1 MAQGA
6 RVGKTY
12 DNRPSNIILPKSKS
26 LSVQTIGKW
35 KDALTLAQLAEN
47 SNRAPLVELYDSI
60 LLDSH
65 LASVIESRVLKIKQ
79 SKFKLVD
86 ASGKTNPEI
95 NKLLERPWFNSF
107 IFHSIMAKFKG
118 TTVIELWDLNPETT
132 ELSNVNFIPQENVI
146 ADKGFIVKE
155 NGDTTGYN
163 YKEDPLKPYYI
174 QVGKNK
180 DLGLLKDVAP
190 DALTKKFAKASWAEF
205 VEKYGIPPRWVTT
218 DSYSETRENEL
229 ADMMANMVSNHWAVL
244 KGNEKIEVMNSSG
257 KDSYEIFD
265 KLIDRMNSEMTKR
278 ILGQDGTTDANAKG
292 TYGSL
297 KVMQDVSD
305 DRHNADK
312 TDLKD
317 LINEDLI
324 WRLQLISP
332 AYSQLKNYTFDWDD
346 SKEMTT
352 EEVIDAVEKLTG
364 SGYEVDAKF
373 ITDKTGIPIVGYT
386 PPSSGVSTEAGT
398 EPTQKKKSQKQQPV
412 AFWQTKL

>member
-6 RVGKTY
+6 KVGKTY

-26 LSVQTIGKW
+26 LSVQTIRKW

-47 SNRAPLVELYDSI
+47 ANRAPLVELYESI

-65 LASVIESRVLKIKQ
+65 LASVIESRTLKIKQ
-79 SKFKLVD
+79 SRFKLVD
-86 ASGKTNPEI
+86 ASGKTNLEI

-107 IFHSIMAKFKG
+107 IYHAINAKFKG
-118 TTVIELWDLNPETT
+118 TTVVELWDLNADTT
-132 ELSNVNFIPQENVI
+132 ELASVNFIPQENVI
-146 ADKGFIVKE
+146 PEQGLIVKE
-155 NGDTTGYN
+155 NGDSKGYS
-163 YKEDPLKPYYI
+163 YREDPLKPYYI
-174 QVGKNK
+174 QIGKNK
-180 DLGLLKDVAP
+180 DLGILKDVAP
-190 DALTKKFAKASWAEF
+190 DALTKKFAKASWAEY

-244 KGNEKIEVMNSSG
+244 KGNEKIEVMNSAGSS
-257 KDSYEIFD
+257 SYEIFD

-278 ILGQDGTTDANAKG
+278 ILGQDGTTDAGATG

-297 KVMQDVSD
+297 KVMQDVSE
-305 DRHNADK
+305 DRHDSDK
-312 TDLKD
+312 NDIKD

-346 SKEMTT
+346 SKELTAA
-352 EEVIDAVEKLTG
+352 EVIALVKDISDAG
-364 SGYEVDAKF
+364 FEVDAKF
-373 ITDKTGIPIVGYT
+373 ITDKTGIPIIGLKQTTAATV
-386 PPSSGVSTEAGT
+386 ELN
-398 EPTQKKKSQKQQPV
+398 QKKKSQKQQPV

>member
-6 RVGKTY
+6 KVGKTY
-12 DNRPSNIILPKSKS
+12 ENRPSNIILPKSKS
-26 LSVQTIGKW
+26 LSVQTIKKW

-47 SNRAPLVELYDSI
+47 ANRKPYIELCDSI

-86 ASGKTNPEI
+86 ASGKSDAEI
-95 NKLLERPWFNSF
+95 SKLFEQPWFNSF
-107 IFHSIMAKFKG
+107 IYHAIMAKFRG
-118 TTVIELWDLNPETT
+118 TTVVELWDLNPETMG
-132 ELSNVNFIPQENVI
+132 LDNVNAIEQENI
-146 ADKGFIVKE
+146 LPLKGLIVKE
-155 NGDTTGYN
+155 NGDETGYS

-174 QVGKNK
+174 QIGKNK
-180 DLGLLKDVAP
+180 DLGILKDVAP

-218 DSYSETRENEL
+218 DSYSESRENEL

-257 KDSYEIFD
+257 ASSYEIFD

-305 DRHNADK
+305 DRHDSDK
-312 TDLKD
+312 TDIKD
-317 LINEDLI
+317 LINAELL

-332 AYSQLKNYTFDWDD
+332 VYGVLKNYTFDWDD
-346 SKEMTT
+346 SKEMTPA
-352 EEVIDAVEKLTG
+352 EIVEMVGKLSTAG
-364 SGYEVDAKF
+364 FEVDTKF
-373 ITDKTGIPIVGYT
+373 ITDKTGIPIVGLKQ
-386 PPSSGVSTEAGT
+386 
-398 EPTQKKKSQKQQPV
+398 EPITQLATLESTQKKKSQKLQPV
-412 AFWQTKL
+412 AFYRTKL

>member
-6 RVGKTY
+6 KVGKTY
-12 DNRPSNIILPKSKS
+12 ENRPSNIILPKSKS
-26 LSVQTIGKW
+26 LSVQTIKKW

-47 SNRAPLVELYDSI
+47 ANRKPLMDLYDSI

-65 LASVIESRVLKIKQ
+65 LASVIESRTLKIKQ
-79 SKFKLVD
+79 SRFKLID
-86 ASGKTNPEI
+86 ASGKTNPDI
-95 NKLLERPWFNSF
+95 NKLFELPWFNSF
-107 IFHSIMAKFKG
+107 IFHAINAKFRG
-118 TTVIELWDLNPETT
+118 TTVVELWDLNPETMG
-132 ELSNVNFIPQENVI
+132 LDNVNAIEQENTLPL
-146 ADKGFIVKE
+146 KGLIVKE
-155 NGDTTGYN
+155 NGDETGYS

-174 QVGKNK
+174 QIGKNK
-180 DLGLLKDVAP
+180 DLGILKDVAP

-218 DSYSETRENEL
+218 DSYSESRENEL

-257 KDSYEIFD
+257 ASSYEIFD

-305 DRHNADK
+305 DRHDSDK
-312 TDLKD
+312 NDIKD
-317 LINEDLI
+317 LINAELL

-332 AYSQLKNYTFDWDD
+332 VYGVLKNYTFDWDD
-346 SKEMTT
+346 SKEMTPA
-352 EEVIDAVEKLTG
+352 EIVEMVGKLSTAG
-364 SGYEVDAKF
+364 FEVDTKF
-373 ITDKTGIPIVGYT
+373 ITDKTGIPIVGLKQDPLT
-386 PPSSGVSTEAGT
+386 VPPVPDPA
-398 EPTQKKKSQKQQPV
+398 TQKKKSQKFQPV
-412 AFWQTKL
+412 AFYRTKL

>member
-6 RVGKTY
+6 KIGKSY
-12 DNRPSNIILPKSKS
+12 ENRPSNIILPKSKS
-26 LSVQTIGKW
+26 LSVQTIKKW

-47 SNRAPLVELYDSI
+47 ANRKPYIELCDSI

-86 ASGKTNPEI
+86 ASGKSNPEI
-95 NKLLERPWFNSF
+95 NKLFEMHWFNSF
-107 IFHSIMAKFKG
+107 IYHAIMAKFRG
-118 TTVIELWDLNPETT
+118 TTVVELWDLDPITMQ
-132 ELSNVNFIPQENVI
+132 LANVNFIEQENLI
-146 ADKGFIVKE
+146 PDKGLIVKE
-155 NGDTTGYN
+155 NGDEKGYS

-174 QVGKNK
+174 QIGKNK
-180 DLGLLKDVAP
+180 DLGILKDVAP

-218 DSYSETRENEL
+218 DSYSESRENEL

-257 KDSYEIFD
+257 ASSYEIFD

-278 ILGQDGTTDANAKG
+278 ILGQDGTTDAGATG

-297 KVMQDVSD
+297 KVMQGVSD
-305 DRHNADK
+305 DRHHADK
-312 TDLKD
+312 TDIKD
-317 LINEDLI
+317 VINSDLL

-332 AYSQLKNYTFDWDD
+332 VYGVLKNYTFDWDD
-346 SKEMTT
+346 SKEQTT
-352 EEVIDAVEKLTG
+352 AEIVDLISKLSAAG
-364 SGYEVDAKF
+364 FQPDIQFV
-373 ITDKTGIPIVGYT
+373 TDKTGIPITGMKTDALPV
-386 PPSSGVSTEAGT
+386 PPADPGT
-398 EPTQKKKSQKQQPV
+398 EKKKSQNLKPV
-412 AFWQTKL
+412 AFYRMKL

>member
-6 RVGKTY
+6 KVGRTY
-12 DNRPSNIILPKSKS
+12 DTRPSNIILPKSKT
-26 LSVQTIGKW
+26 LSVQTIKKW

-47 SNRAPLVELYDSI
+47 ANRKPYIELCDSI

-86 ASGKTNPEI
+86 ASGKSNPEI
-95 NKLLERPWFNSF
+95 NKLFEQPWFNSF
-107 IFHSIMAKFKG
+107 IYHAIMAKFRG
-118 TTVIELWDLNPETT
+118 TTVVELWDLNPETM
-132 ELSNVNFIPQENVI
+132 ELANVNFIEQENLI
-146 ADKGFIVKE
+146 PDKGLIVKE
-155 NGDTTGYN
+155 NGDEKGYS

-174 QVGKNK
+174 QIGKNK
-180 DLGLLKDVAP
+180 DLGILKDVAP

-218 DSYSETRENEL
+218 DSYSESRENEL

-257 KDSYEIFD
+257 ASSYEIFD

-305 DRHNADK
+305 DRHAADK
-312 TDLKD
+312 TDIKD
-317 LINEDLI
+317 VINSELL

-332 AYSQLKNYTFDWDD
+332 TYSVLKNYTFDWDD
-346 SKEMTT
+346 SKEMTAA
-352 EEVIDAVEKLTG
+352 ELVEMVGKLSTAG
-364 SGYEVDAKF
+364 FEVDTKF
-373 ITDKTGIPIVGYT
+373 ISDKTGIPIVGLKQDNT
-386 PPSSGVSTEAGT
+386 QVPPIPDSSA
-398 EPTQKKKSQKQQPV
+398 QKKKSQKLQPV
-412 AFWQTKL
+412 AFYRTKL

>member
-6 RVGKTY
+6 KVGKTY
-12 DNRPSNIILPKSKS
+12 ENRPSNIILPKSKS
-26 LSVQTIGKW
+26 LSVQTIKKW

-47 SNRAPLVELYDSI
+47 ANRKPYIELCDSI

-86 ASGKTNPEI
+86 ASGKSSAEI
-95 NKLLERPWFNSF
+95 SKLFEQPWFNSF
-107 IFHSIMAKFKG
+107 IYHAIMAKFRG
-118 TTVIELWDLNPETT
+118 TTVVELWDLNPETMG
-132 ELSNVNFIPQENVI
+132 LDNVNAIEQENI
-146 ADKGFIVKE
+146 LPLKGLIVKE
-155 NGDTTGYN
+155 NGDETGYS

-174 QVGKNK
+174 QIGKNK
-180 DLGLLKDVAP
+180 DLGILKDVAP

-218 DSYSETRENEL
+218 DSYSESRENEL

-257 KDSYEIFD
+257 ASSYEIFD

-305 DRHNADK
+305 DRHDADK
-312 TDLKD
+312 TDIKD
-317 LINEDLI
+317 LINADLL

-332 AYSQLKNYTFDWDD
+332 VYGVLKNYTFDWDD
-346 SKEMTT
+346 SKEMTPA
-352 EEVIDAVEKLTG
+352 EIVEMVGKLSTAG
-364 SGYEVDAKF
+364 FEVDTKF
-373 ITDKTGIPIVGYT
+373 ITDKTGIPIVGLKQ
-386 PPSSGVSTEAGT
+386 
-398 EPTQKKKSQKQQPV
+398 EPTTQLATLESTQKKKSQKLQPV
-412 AFWQTKL
+412 AFYRTKL

>member
-6 RVGKTY
+6 KVGKSY

-26 LSVQTIGKW
+26 LSVQTIKKW

-47 SNRAPLVELYDSI
+47 ANRKPYIELCDSI

-86 ASGKTNPEI
+86 ASGKTNPDI
-95 NKLLERPWFNSF
+95 NKLLEKPWFNSF
-107 IFHSIMAKFKG
+107 IYHAIMAKFRG
-118 TTVIELWDLNPETT
+118 TSVVELWDLNAETL
-132 ELSNVNFIPQENVI
+132 ELASVNFIEQENI
-146 ADKGFIVKE
+146 IPIKGIIVKE
-155 NGDTTGYN
+155 NGDETGYS
-163 YKEDPLKPYYI
+163 YREDPMKPFYI
-174 QVGKNK
+174 QIGKNK
-180 DLGLLKDVAP
+180 DLGILKDVAP

-218 DSYSETRENEL
+218 DSYSESRENEL

-244 KGNEKIEVMNSSG
+244 KGNEKIEVMNSTGAS
-257 KDSYEIFD
+257 SYEIFD

-305 DRHNADK
+305 DRHDSDK
-312 TDLKD
+312 NDIKD
-317 LINEDLI
+317 LINDELI
-324 WRLQLISP
+324 WRLQVISP
-332 AYSQLKNYTFDWDD
+332 VYGQLKNYTFDWDD
-346 SKEMTT
+346 AKEMTPS
-352 EEVIDAVEKLTG
+352 EIVELVGKLSTAG
-364 SGYEVDAKF
+364 FEVDTKF
-373 ITDKTGIPIVGYT
+373 ITDKTGIPIVGLKQDPLPV
-386 PPSSGVSTEAGT
+386 PPVDPG
-398 EPTQKKKSQKQQPV
+398 TQKKKSQKLKPV
-412 AFWQTKL
+412 AFYRTKL

>member
-6 RVGKTY
+6 KVGRTY
-12 DNRPSNIILPKSKS
+12 DTRPSNIILPKSKT
-26 LSVQTIGKW
+26 LSVQTIKKW

-47 SNRAPLVELYDSI
+47 ANRKPYIELCDSI

-86 ASGKTNPEI
+86 ASGKSNPEI
-95 NKLLERPWFNSF
+95 NKLFEQPWFNSF
-107 IFHSIMAKFKG
+107 IYHAIMAKFRG
-118 TTVIELWDLNPETT
+118 TTVVELWDLNPETM
-132 ELSNVNFIPQENVI
+132 ELANVNFIEQENLI
-146 ADKGFIVKE
+146 PDKGLIVKE
-155 NGDTTGYN
+155 NGDEKGYS

-174 QVGKNK
+174 QIGKNK
-180 DLGLLKDVAP
+180 DLGILKDVAP

-218 DSYSETRENEL
+218 DSYSESRENEL

-257 KDSYEIFD
+257 ASSYEIFD

-297 KVMQDVSD
+297 RVMQDVSD
-305 DRHNADK
+305 DRHAADK
-312 TDLKD
+312 TDVKD
-317 LINEDLI
+317 VINSELL

-332 AYSQLKNYTFDWDD
+332 VYGVLKNYTFDWDD
-346 SKEMTT
+346 SKEQTT
-352 EEVIDAVEKLTG
+352 AEIVELISKLSAAG
-364 SGYEVDAKF
+364 FQPDIKF
-373 ITDKTGIPIVGYT
+373 VTDKTGIPITGMKNDALPV
-386 PPSSGVSTEAGT
+386 PPVDPG
-398 EPTQKKKSQKQQPV
+398 TQKKKSQKLQPV
-412 AFWQTKL
+412 AFYRTKL

>member
-6 RVGKTY
+6 KVGKTY
-12 DNRPSNIILPKSKS
+12 ENRPSNIILPKSKS
-26 LSVQTIGKW
+26 LSVQTIKKW

-47 SNRAPLVELYDSI
+47 ANRKPYIELCDSI

-86 ASGKTNPEI
+86 ASGKSNAEI
-95 NKLLERPWFNSF
+95 SKLFEQPWFNSF
-107 IFHSIMAKFKG
+107 IYHAIMAKFRG
-118 TTVIELWDLNPETT
+118 TTVVELWDLNPETMG
-132 ELSNVNFIPQENVI
+132 LDNVNAIEQENI
-146 ADKGFIVKE
+146 LPLKGLIVKE
-155 NGDTTGYN
+155 NGDETGYS

-174 QVGKNK
+174 QIGKNK
-180 DLGLLKDVAP
+180 DLGILKDVAP

-218 DSYSETRENEL
+218 DSYSESRENEL

-257 KDSYEIFD
+257 ASSYEIFD

-305 DRHNADK
+305 DRHDADK
-312 TDLKD
+312 TDIKD
-317 LINEDLI
+317 LINAELL

-332 AYSQLKNYTFDWDD
+332 VYGVLKNYTFDWDD
-346 SKEMTT
+346 SKEMTPA
-352 EEVIDAVEKLTG
+352 EIVEMVGKLSTAG
-364 SGYEVDAKF
+364 FEVDTKF
-373 ITDKTGIPIVGYT
+373 ITDKTGIPIIGLKQ
-386 PPSSGVSTEAGT
+386 
-398 EPTQKKKSQKQQPV
+398 EPNTQLATLESTQKKKSQKLQPV
-412 AFWQTKL
+412 AFYRTKL

>member
-6 RVGKTY
+6 KVGKTY
-12 DNRPSNIILPKSKS
+12 ENRPSNIILPKSKS
-26 LSVQTIGKW
+26 LSVQTIKKW

-47 SNRAPLVELYDSI
+47 ANRKPYIELCDSI

-86 ASGKTNPEI
+86 ASGKSNAEI
-95 NKLLERPWFNSF
+95 SKLFEQPWFNSF
-107 IFHSIMAKFKG
+107 IYHAIMAKFRG
-118 TTVIELWDLNPETT
+118 TTVVELWDLNPETMG
-132 ELSNVNFIPQENVI
+132 LDNVNAIEQENI
-146 ADKGFIVKE
+146 LPLKGLIVKE
-155 NGDTTGYN
+155 NGDETGYS

-174 QVGKNK
+174 QIGKNK
-180 DLGLLKDVAP
+180 DLGILKDVAP

-218 DSYSETRENEL
+218 DSYSESRENEL

-257 KDSYEIFD
+257 ASSYEIFD

-305 DRHNADK
+305 DRHDADK
-312 TDLKD
+312 TDIKD
-317 LINEDLI
+317 LINAELL

-332 AYSQLKNYTFDWDD
+332 IYGVLKNYTFDWDD
-346 SKEMTT
+346 SKEMTPA
-352 EEVIDAVEKLTG
+352 EIVEMVGKLSTAG
-364 SGYEVDAKF
+364 FEVDTKF
-373 ITDKTGIPIVGYT
+373 ITDKTGIPIVGLKQ
-386 PPSSGVSTEAGT
+386 
-398 EPTQKKKSQKQQPV
+398 EPITQLATLESTQKKKSQKLQPV
-412 AFWQTKL
+412 AFYRTKL

>member
-6 RVGKTY
+6 KVGKTY
-12 DNRPSNIILPKSKS
+12 ENRPSNIILPKSKS
-26 LSVQTIGKW
+26 LSVQTIKKW

-47 SNRAPLVELYDSI
+47 ANRKPYIELCDSI

-86 ASGKTNPEI
+86 ASGKSNAEI
-95 NKLLERPWFNSF
+95 SKLFEQPWFNSF
-107 IFHSIMAKFKG
+107 IYHAIMAKFRG
-118 TTVIELWDLNPETT
+118 TTVVELWDLNPETMG
-132 ELSNVNFIPQENVI
+132 LDNVNAIEQENI
-146 ADKGFIVKE
+146 LPLKGLIVKE
-155 NGDTTGYN
+155 NGDETGYS

-174 QVGKNK
+174 QIGKNK
-180 DLGLLKDVAP
+180 DLGILKDVAP

-218 DSYSETRENEL
+218 DSYSESRENEL

-257 KDSYEIFD
+257 ASSYEIFD

-278 ILGQDGTTDANAKG
+278 ILGQDGTTDAGAKG

-305 DRHNADK
+305 DRHDSDK
-312 TDLKD
+312 NDIKD
-317 LINEDLI
+317 LINAELL

-332 AYSQLKNYTFDWDD
+332 VYGVLKNYTFDWDN
-346 SKEMTT
+346 SKEMTPA
-352 EEVIDAVEKLTG
+352 EIVEMVGKLSTAG
-364 SGYEVDAKF
+364 FEVDTKF
-373 ITDKTGIPIVGYT
+373 ITDKTGIPIVGLKQ
-386 PPSSGVSTEAGT
+386 
-398 EPTQKKKSQKQQPV
+398 EPITQLATLESTQKKKSQKLQPV
-412 AFWQTKL
+412 AFYRTKL

>member
-6 RVGKTY
+6 KVGKTY
-12 DNRPSNIILPKSKS
+12 ENRPSNIILPKSKS
-26 LSVQTIGKW
+26 LSVQTIKKW

-47 SNRAPLVELYDSI
+47 ANRKPYIELCDSI

-86 ASGKTNPEI
+86 ASGKSDAEI
-95 NKLLERPWFNSF
+95 SKLFEQPWFNSF
-107 IFHSIMAKFKG
+107 IYHAIMAKFRG
-118 TTVIELWDLNPETT
+118 TTVVELWDLNPETMG
-132 ELSNVNFIPQENVI
+132 LDNVNAIEQENI
-146 ADKGFIVKE
+146 LPLKGLIVRE
-155 NGDTTGYN
+155 NGDETGYS

-174 QVGKNK
+174 QIGKNK
-180 DLGLLKDVAP
+180 DLGILKDVAP

-218 DSYSETRENEL
+218 DSYSESRENEL

-257 KDSYEIFD
+257 ASSYEIFD

-305 DRHNADK
+305 DRHDADK
-312 TDLKD
+312 TDIKD
-317 LINEDLI
+317 LINAELL

-332 AYSQLKNYTFDWDD
+332 VYGVLKNYTFDWDD
-346 SKEMTT
+346 SKEMTPA
-352 EEVIDAVEKLTG
+352 EIVEMVGKLSTAG
-364 SGYEVDAKF
+364 FEVDTKF
-373 ITDKTGIPIVGYT
+373 ITDKTGIPIVGLKQ
-386 PPSSGVSTEAGT
+386 
-398 EPTQKKKSQKQQPV
+398 EPTTQLATLESTQKKKSQKLQPV
-412 AFWQTKL
+412 AFYRTKL